1 MNYKV
6 VAHTLGWVMNIEAA
20 CMVLPLICAIIYR
33 EQEVMAFGISI
44 AICLILGLCLTLKSP
59 EKKTMY
65 AKEGMVTVALAWIV
79 ISIFGA
85 LPFVISGHIPNY
97 IDALFETVSGFT
109 TTGASILTDV
119 EALPKS
125 MIFWRSF
132 THWIGGM
139 GVLVFIV
146 AILPLSGGAN
156 MYLIKAES
164 PGPSVGKL
172 VPKVKSTAMI
182 LYGIYLAFTAIEA
195 VLLLIFGIDLF
206 SALTL
211 TFGTVGTGGFG
222 ILNSGAAEYSNAVQ
236 IIITVFML
244 LCGIN
249 FSIYYLLLLG
259 KFKDAVKST
268 ELWVYLGVVALS
280 IVAISAN
287 CSGLYESLP
296 DAVRHSAFQ
305 VASIITTTG
314 YGTTD
319 FTLWPVFS
327 QTILV
332 LLMFMGACA
341 GSTGGGIKVSRI
353 VILFKSIIKEI
364 KISAHPKT
372 TYKLTL
378 DGHVIEH
385 NVLRAV
391 NVYMA
396 AYLVI
401 FVASLLILSLDNFD
415 FTTNFTAVTA
425 TINNIGPGLSA
436 VGPTSNFSQFSALS
450 KLVCIADMLV
460 GRLEIFPMLVLFSPH
475 TWRR

>member
-33 EQEVMAFGISI
+33 EPEAMTFGISI
-44 AICLILGLCLTLKSP
+44 AICLVLGLCLTLKAP
-59 EKKTMY
+59 KKKDMY
-65 AKEGMVTVALAWIV
+65 AKEGMVAVALSWIV
-79 ISIFGA
+79 ISILGA
-85 LPFVISGHIPNY
+85 LPFVISGYIPNFV
-97 IDALFETVSGFT
+97 DALFETVSGFT

-125 MIFWRSF
+125 MLFWRSF

-156 MYLIKAES
+156 MHLIKAES

-182 LYGIYLAFTAIEA
+182 LYGIYLGLTATEI
-195 VLLLIFGIDLF
+195 VFLLFAGMDTF
-206 SALTL
+206 SAITL

-222 ILNSGAAEYSNAVQ
+222 VLNSSVADYSNAVQ

-249 FSIYYLLLLG
+249 FSIYYMLLLG
-259 KFKDAVKST
+259 KVRDAAKSS

-280 IVAISAN
+280 IFAISIN
-287 CSGLYESLP
+287 CSGLYETVG
-296 DAVRHSAFQ
+296 DTVRHSAFQ

-319 FTLWPVFS
+319 FDLWPSFS
-327 QTILV
+327 KTILV

-353 VILFKSIIKEI
+353 VILFKSILKEV
-364 KISAHPKT
+364 KLSAHPKT
-372 TYKLTL
+372 TYKLTM
-378 DGHVIEH
+378 DGHIIEH
-385 NVLRAV
+385 SVLRAV

-396 AYLVI
+396 AYLMI
-401 FVASLLILSLDNFD
+401 FVLSLLIISLDNFD

-425 TINNIGPGLSA
+425 TINNIGPGLSK
-436 VGPTSNFSQFSALS
+436 VGPTCNFSQFSSLS

-460 GRLEIFPMLVLFSPH
+460 GRLEIFPILVLFTPH
-475 TWRR
+475 TWRK